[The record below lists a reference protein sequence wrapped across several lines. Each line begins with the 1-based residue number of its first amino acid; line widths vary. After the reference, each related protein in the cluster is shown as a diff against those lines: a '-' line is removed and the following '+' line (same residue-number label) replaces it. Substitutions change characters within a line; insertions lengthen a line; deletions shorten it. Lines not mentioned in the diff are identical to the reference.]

1 MSSSATPERSE
12 PSERPTLE
20 GWILTPEGWVRGQLH
35 IAQGRI
41 ARVDPAQRPLAP
53 LQNDPPREGS
63 DAAPLIVPGFIDLH
77 VHGGGGADTMEG
89 GEALRTLART
99 HRRHGTTSLLA
110 TTMTA
115 PWPEVQAA
123 VRAVAARGVGVQPDE
138 SRVLGLHLEGPFL
151 DPQRLGAQPPCTL
164 ALSTEALIEAVLALH
179 AQVPIRVLTLAPEQP
194 GHLLAIPRL
203 VAAGMRVQIGHS
215 GATYEEAAVALE
227 AGASGFTHLFNA
239 MAPFHHRQP
248 GAVGL
253 ALARATHAE
262 CIPDLLHVHPG
273 ALLAARRAIPGLYT
287 VTDATAAAGMPDG
300 AYRLGRQTV
309 HRCLGA
315 VRLADG
321 TLAGSC
327 LTMDQALRNWVQ
339 LGLSLQEACLR
350 VSTLAAQ
357 YLGETDLG
365 MLRPGA
371 HADCVVLEPTSLT
384 VQRVMVAGV
393 WSSPQQP

>member
-1 MSSSATPERSE
+1 MTPNRPERSNPADR
-12 PSERPTLE
+12 PSHAT
-20 GWILTPEGWVRGQLH
+20 GWILAPGGWLRGTLH
-35 IAQGRI
+35 TREGRI
-41 ARVDPAQRPLAP
+41 HALESRTPTLRQD
-53 LQNDPPREGS
+53 DPPRNGV
-63 DAAPLIVPGFIDLH
+63 DAAPLVLPGFIDLH

-89 GEALRTLART
+89 GDALRTLARI

-115 PWPEVQAA
+115 PWAEVEQA
-123 VRAVAARGVGVQPDE
+123 VEAVAQRGLGPLPGE
-138 SRVLGLHLEGPFL
+138 ARVLGLHLEGPFL
-151 DPQRLGAQPPCTL
+151 DPAKLGAQPPCTL
-164 ALSTEALIEAVLALH
+164 NLTADGLLDAVLTLH
-179 AQVPIRVLTLAPEQP
+179 ARVPIRVVTLAPEQP

-215 GATYEEAAVALE
+215 NASYEEAAAAFD
-227 AGASGFTHLFNA
+227 AGAAGFTHLFNA
-239 MAPFHHRQP
+239 LAPFHHRQP

-253 ALARATHAE
+253 ALARAQHAE

-300 AYRLGRQTV
+300 RYRLGRQTV

-327 LTMDQALRNWVQ
+327 LTMDQALRNWVH
-339 LGLSLQEACLR
+339 LGLTLREASQR
-350 VSTLAAQ
+350 VSTFAAE
-357 YLGETDLG
+357 YLSMDDLG
-365 MLRPGA
+365 VLRPGA
-371 HADCVVLEPTSLT
+371 HADCVVLDPATLE
-384 VQRVMVAGV
+384 VQAVMVGGQ
-393 WSSPQQP
+393 WDDD